1 MRVMAIWER
10 ISDALQREWIDKS
23 RKGLV
28 EGVQVDAQRRQ
39 VKVPCIVSSQ
49 NEVVP
54 VVRMDRRP
62 DWFRISIRVPNWR
75 QIVAVVDD
83 KILHP
88 IEKDGYKLLFF
99 RNATVVEF
107 CRGLLSATY
116 YAVRAEGSRFF
127 LIESTRFEL
136 EIPRFIET
144 REGIRQ
150 FLLDNHTPADLLDP
164 ALELIQSQKKD
175 FSNPVWKQELEKS
188 KLQVRLK
195 TEVSKEEKRPI
206 SKVPVVEKKV
216 QEEIPEIS
224 LDTDEEPERPR
235 RSPKKR
241 ENRHEREDKPRRP
254 RPHREVDHSEFR
266 RARGLS
272 SKDFFTD

>member
-1 MRVMAIWER
+1 MRIMAIWER
-10 ISDALQREWIDKS
+10 ISDVLQREWVDKS

-28 EGVQVDAQRRQ
+28 EGVQVDVQRRQ
-39 VKVPCIVSSQ
+39 LKVPCIISSQ
-49 NEVVP
+49 NEVIP
-54 VVRMDRRP
+54 VIRMDRRP
-62 DWFRISIRVPNWR
+62 DWFRISIRVPNWK
-75 QIVAVVDD
+75 QIVAVADG
-83 KILHP
+83 KNLYP

-144 REGIRQ
+144 REGIKQ

-175 FSNPVWKQELEKS
+175 FSNPSWKEGLSKA
-188 KLQVRLK
+188 KLQPSPKVEAPKKEVRSA
-195 TEVSKEEKRPI
+195 SKEP
-206 SKVPVVEKKV
+206 
-216 QEEIPEIS
+216 QEIP
-224 LDTDEEPERPR
+224 DVDDEPEKLR

-241 ENRHEREDKPRRP
+241 EDRREREDKPRRP
-254 RPHREVDHSEFR
+254 RPQLNDDSDHVVR

-272 SKDFFTD
+272 MKDFQN

>member
-1 MRVMAIWER
+1 MKIMAIWER
-10 ISDALQREWIDKS
+10 ISDALQREWVDKS

-28 EGVQVDAQRRQ
+28 EGVQVDIQRRQ
-39 VKVPCIVSSQ
+39 LRVPCILTQQ
-49 NEVVP
+49 NEVIP
-54 VVRMDRRP
+54 VAKMDRRP
-62 DWFRISIRVPNWR
+62 DWFRLSIRVPSWR
-75 QIVAVVDD
+75 QVMAVADG
-83 KILHP
+83 KNLYP

-144 REGIRQ
+144 REGIRD
-150 FLLDNHTPADLLDP
+150 FLVENHIPQDLLEP
-164 ALELIQSQKKD
+164 ALELMQKQKKD
-175 FSNPVWKQELEKS
+175 FSNAVWKEGLGKA
-188 KLQVRLK
+188 KLQPSPKVEAPKKEVRSA
-195 TEVSKEEKRPI
+195 SKEP
-206 SKVPVVEKKV
+206 
-216 QEEIPEIS
+216 QEIPEIP

-235 RSPKKR
+235 RSPKR
-241 ENRHEREDKPRRP
+241 QERREREDKPRRP
-254 RPHREVDHSEFR
+254 RPQLNDDPGQVIR

>member
-1 MRVMAIWER
+1 MAIWER